1 MVKNNLNIQLKD
13 LISIGAHLGHNK
25 KYYNSSMGS
34 NIIGHRSGIDILN
47 LEKTIV
53 SLRQVSKI
61 LEHLSIQKSNIL
73 FINTIPMFDSIVNL
87 CAKISKQSALNGP
100 WVHGTLTNFNVVKP
114 FLKNKKLSFLNKMP
128 DLIFLLNV
136 KKNEKILKEIN
147 TVGIPVIVLG
157 DSDININNVT
167 YAIPGNDDS
176 YTTVY
181 FFLMYFAL
189 SLRHFYKP
197 NSRQTVNKVLPV
209 REKNSK
215 PTIFKKR
222 YFNIKK

>member
-34 NIIGHRSGIDILN
+34 QIIGHRSGIDILN

-53 SLRQVSKI
+53 SLRQISKI
-61 LEHLSIQKSNIL
+61 LEHLTIQKGNIL

-87 CAKISKQSALNGP
+87 CAAISKQNALTGP
-100 WVHGTLTNFNVVKP
+100 WVHGTFTNFNVVKP
-114 FLKNKKLSFLNKMP
+114 YLKNKKLSFLSKMP
-128 DLIFLLNV
+128 DLVFLLSV

-147 TVGIPVIVLG
+147 TVGIPVIALA
-157 DSDININNVT
+157 DSDINLNNIT
-167 YAIPGNDDS
+167 YPIPGNDDS

-189 SLRHFYKP
+189 SLRHFLKT
-197 NSRQTVNKVLPV
+197 NV
-209 REKNSK
+209 RTSQNVCKKKNSDL
-215 PTIFKKR
+215 TILKKK
-222 YFNIKK
+222 YLNIKKK

>member
-34 NIIGHRSGIDILN
+34 NIIGHRAGVDILN
-47 LEKTIV
+47 LEKTII
-53 SLRQVSKI
+53 SLRQISKI
-61 LEHLSIQKSNIL
+61 LEHLSIQKGNIL
-73 FINTIPMFDSIVNL
+73 FINTIPMYDSIVNL
-87 CAKISKQSALNGP
+87 CASISKQNALNGS

-114 FLKNKKLSFLNKMP
+114 FLKNKKLAFLNKMP

-147 TVGIPVIVLG
+147 AVGIPVIALA
-157 DSDININNVT
+157 DSDVNINNIT
-167 YAIPGNDDS
+167 YPIPGNDDS
-176 YTTVY
+176 YTTIY

-189 SLRHFYKP
+189 SLRHFLKL
-197 NSRQTVNKVLPV
+197 NSRVKSTPQ
-209 REKNSK
+209 KNSK
-215 PTIFKKR
+215 STIFKKR

>member
-34 NIIGHRSGIDILN
+34 NIIGHRAGVDILN
-47 LEKTIV
+47 LEKTII
-53 SLRQVSKI
+53 SLRQISKI
-61 LEHLSIQKSNIL
+61 LEHLSIQKGNIL
-73 FINTIPMFDSIVNL
+73 FINTIPMYDSIVNL
-87 CAKISKQSALNGP
+87 CASISKQNALNGP

-114 FLKNKKLSFLNKMP
+114 FLKNKKLAFLNKMP

-147 TVGIPVIVLG
+147 AVGIPVIALA
-157 DSDININNVT
+157 DSDVNINNIT
-167 YAIPGNDDS
+167 YPIPGNDDS
-176 YTTVY
+176 YTTIY
-181 FFLMYFAL
+181 FFFMYFAL
-189 SLRHFYKP
+189 SLRHFLKL
-197 NSRQTVNKVLPV
+197 NSRVKSTPQ
-209 REKNSK
+209 KNSK
-215 PTIFKKR
+215 STIFKKR